1 MLLTARVDHY
11 AVPSLGLEQVKVWLK
26 NCYVSGRGVV
36 PEMSWE
42 TYFPLNG
49 DMSYVLC
56 PLWAQVVLELG
67 LNQDGDP
74 YIGYD
79 EFCDAVYETLRE
91 GSKGMSYEPDAKWHD
106 FEKESSCS

>member
-1 MLLTARVDHY
+1 MLLTARVDHH

-26 NCYVSGRGVV
+26 NCYVPGRGVV
-36 PEMSWE
+36 PEMCWE

-49 DMSYVLC
+49 DMSHVLC

-67 LNQDGDP
+67 LSPDGDP

-79 EFCDAVYETLRE
+79 EFCAAVYETLRE
-91 GSKGMSYEPDAKWHD
+91 GTRGMSYEPDAKWHD
-106 FEKESSCS
+106 FEKEAS